1 MANRHLQRSVAMQS
15 LFEWDFL
22 GKHDDK
28 SREILRHNIAE
39 FAPGLEDTIFA
50 EHLMEGTLRERPTID
65 TLIEKCAPE
74 WPIDQVT
81 VVDRN
86 VLRLG
91 IYELMFGN
99 YDEVP
104 PKVAINE
111 AIELAKT
118 FGSDASPRFVNG
130 VLGTIYREMGEPM
143 KDDTS
148 ENHKSPKKEESDTKQ
163 AEGGSKETPHEEAP
177 PKKTKKASVKKQKK
191 TE

>member
-1 MANRHLQRSVAMQS
+1 MQS
-15 LFEWDFL
+15 LFEWDFHGRL
-22 GKHDDK
+22 DDTA
-28 SREILRHNIAE
+28 RDVLRRNIAE
-39 FAPGLEDTIFA
+39 FAPGLEDTVFA
-50 EHLMEGTLRERPTID
+50 EHLMEGTLRERKTID
-65 TLIEKCAPE
+65 KLIEKCAPE
-74 WPIDQVT
+74 WPLEQVT
-81 VVDRN
+81 VIDRN

-143 KDDTS
+143 KDDVS
-148 ENHKSPKKEESDTKQ
+148 DNHKH
-163 AEGGSKETPHEEAP
+163 SKETEETV
-177 PKKTKKASVKKQKK
+177 KKEKKASKKDTERKEKK
-191 TE
+191 TTKKTSSKKKAS